1 MRNLILFLLM
11 LSSLDI
17 WGQPNM
23 SIDDTKAY
31 LTKIIEENQN
41 ALEGEGSRDIRNIEF
56 QFGSSSVKKVTWNT
70 NYLYSVRKC
79 SFDIRKVSFS
89 EVKVMPNPDW
99 NSFTLVS
106 KQEDSNINVD
116 SRSRKEYRIS
126 SLDRNTLVKIRNAFV
141 HLQNLILEEAPLT
154 SADVDP
160 FLNYEIKPKEMPRIT
175 ITATSL
181 ADDSDNQ
188 IIEDNEAAILKVSI
202 RNMGQQSVENI
213 KMELIPKHQNRGI
226 SSESSQTVYTLMPE
240 ANAELNFRIAANDQ
254 VKTGIVNFELI
265 LTLDGKKY
273 AKKDIELS
281 TFNRGLETVKFAS
294 LPDVDI
300 NIPSTV
306 RRQPNKFALV
316 VGNENYTTAP
326 AVPFAKR
333 DAKIFADYLAK
344 TLGIPAENIFLEYDL
359 TKAAFDSRIKRIA
372 LIPQVNP
379 DAEIIFYYAGHG
391 LPSFETKEQYLIPT
405 DVNES
410 NLKNGIKFNE
420 LISSLNANEP
430 KSLLILADA
439 CFSGGA
445 RTENL
450 LSGRSVRVKP
460 KENHLSANTLILSA
474 SSNDQMAK
482 AFFDKKHGLFTYY
495 ILLKL
500 QSSKGKVT
508 AVELFDFVK
517 TNVSEKSILIN
528 GSLQTP
534 SFRHGQGVEFIDFNL

>member
-1 MRNLILFLLM
+1 
-11 LSSLDI
+11 
-17 WGQPNM
+17 
-23 SIDDTKAY
+23 
-31 LTKIIEENQN
+31 
-41 ALEGEGSRDIRNIEF
+41 
-56 QFGSSSVKKVTWNT
+56 
-70 NYLYSVRKC
+70 
-79 SFDIRKVSFS
+79 
-89 EVKVMPNPDW
+89 
-99 NSFTLVS
+99 
-106 KQEDSNINVD
+106 
-116 SRSRKEYRIS
+116 
-126 SLDRNTLVKIRNAFV
+126 
-141 HLQNLILEEAPLT
+141 
-154 SADVDP
+154 
-160 FLNYEIKPKEMPRIT
+160 
-175 ITATSL
+175 
-181 ADDSDNQ
+181 
-188 IIEDNEAAILKVSI
+188 
-202 RNMGQQSVENI
+202 
-213 KMELIPKHQNRGI
+213 
-226 SSESSQTVYTLMPE
+226 MPE
-240 ANAELNFRIAANDQ
+240 ANAELNFRIAANEQ
-254 VKTGIVNFELI
+254 VKTGIVNFTLA
-265 LTLDGKKY
+265 LTLDGKEY
-273 AKKDIELS
+273 AKKDIEFS

-300 NIPSTV
+300 DIPSTS

-316 VGNENYTTAP
+316 VGNENYTAAP

-333 DAKIFADYLAK
+333 DAKIFADYLTK

-359 TKAAFDSRIKRIA
+359 TKAAFDSRIQRIA

-410 NLKNGIKFNE
+410 NLKNGIKINE

-430 KSLLILADA
+430 KNLFILADA

-500 QSSKGKVT
+500 QSSKGNTTVL
-508 AVELFDFVK
+508 ELFDFVK

-534 SFRHGQGVEFIDFNL
+534 SLRHGQGVEFIDFNL

>member
-1 MRNLILFLLM
+1 MKNIILCLLLLTSGNLI
-11 LSSLDI
+11 
-17 WGQPNM
+17 GQPTM
-23 SIDDTKAY
+23 KVEETKAY
-31 LTKIIEENQN
+31 LRELVEKNTKG
-41 ALEGEGSRDIRNIEF
+41 LTGSGTTIFSVTKVDF
-56 QFGSSSVKKVTWNT
+56 DFSTSSAKE
-70 NYLYSVRKC
+70 VRFVIGQSWFC
-79 SFDIRKVSFS
+79 VFDIRKVSFPEIQTNKYNS
-89 EVKVMPNPDW
+89 QLQIESKPGDSQIHYDQQYQK
-99 NSFTLVS
+99 SFTIFG
-106 KQEDSNINVD
+106 ED
-116 SRSRKEYRIS
+116 
-126 SLDRNTLVKIRNAFV
+126 LNTIKKMRNALI
-141 HLQNLILEEAPLT
+141 HLQNLILEQAPLT
-154 SADVDP
+154 SADIDP
-160 FLNYEIKPKEMPRIT
+160 FLNYDIKPKEMARIT
-175 ITATSL
+175 ITDTSL
-181 ADDSDNQ
+181 EDDSDNQ

-265 LTLDGKKY
+265 LTLDGKEY
-273 AKKDIELS
+273 ARKDIELS

-300 NIPSTV
+300 NIPSTA

-316 VGNENYTTAP
+316 VGNENYTSAP

-333 DAKIFADYLAK
+333 DAKIFADYLTK

-359 TKAAFDSRIKRIA
+359 TKAAFDSRIQRIA